1 MFEYGDRTQAS
12 CRENGLDC
20 ESCTAQTATELART
34 CKGLRGKMVAQL
46 FVQLY
51 PEPACSRM
59 HGHFAAAYKAASQEA
74 EWAGHAVWED
84 VPAPVVEERVI
95 RHPRVIFAVA

>member
-1 MFEYGDRTQAS
+1 MFEYGERTQAS
-12 CRENGLDC
+12 CRESGLDC

-34 CKGLRGKMVAQL
+34 CQGLRGKMVAQL

-59 HGHFAAAYKAASQEA
+59 HGHFAAAYKAASRN
-74 EWAGHAVWED
+74 GHEVWED
-84 VPAPVVEERVI
+84 VPVEIVEPVAER
-95 RHPRVIFAVA
+95 RPRVIFAVA